1 VLRPPSK
8 VRPPVP
14 SCHDAVGGAAV
25 TVWDLCTA
33 AGRYWVLTL
42 VGLTLTLGAGLWVR
56 ALPSVYWAQL
66 DVLVLAPEAD
76 EFQNTLRLQP
86 MSAIMLA
93 GVVQRDV
100 AGPPGGG
107 MVVSDDVTI
116 VGQGVEHGSWVR
128 LANSGGQWANN
139 FDRPVLDVQAV
150 ASTPQEVRRL
160 VDDMVGTID
169 EALRARQAQA
179 GVAPALRFTTL
190 TSPSGLVVRH
200 GTGQRGLAVA
210 TTSFLGLGFT
220 VSVVAYLGAR
230 DRRRHLGSTRSA
242 SQPGRHGTV

>member
-1 VLRPPSK
+1 M
-8 VRPPVP
+8 
-14 SCHDAVGGAAV
+14 
-25 TVWDLCTA
+25 TVWDLGA
-33 AGRYWVLTL
+33 AARRYWVLTL
-42 VGLTLTLGAGLWVR
+42 FGLAMTLGAALWVR
-56 ALPSVYWAQL
+56 SLPFVYWAQL

-86 MSAIMLA
+86 TSAIMLA

-116 VGQGVEHGSWVR
+116 VGQGVKHGSWVR

-160 VDDMVGTID
+160 VDDMVSTVD
-169 EALRARQAQA
+169 ETLRRRQEQA
-179 GVAPALRFTTL
+179 GVDPALRFTTL
-190 TSPSGLVVRH
+190 TSPSGLVVQH
-200 GTGQRGLAVA
+200 GTGQRALAVA
-210 TTSFLGLGFT
+210 TTTLLGLGLT
-220 VSVVAYLGAR
+220 ASAVAYLGAR
-230 DRRRHLGSTRSA
+230 ARRRSGGSADLAR
-242 SQPGRHGTV
+242 